1 MGSVFFHI
9 WLRGWEAWLTY
20 VKPKPNHPWNN
31 AINSMV
37 RIANLRKEIAELR
50 ELIKTKESEI
60 AALKARSKDRP

>member
-1 MGSVFFHI
+1 
-9 WLRGWEAWLTY
+9 LTY

-50 ELIKTKESEI
+50 ALIKTKESEI